1 MFIGHYSAAFAAK
14 RLAPALPLPL
24 LFIACQ
30 IIDIFWG
37 AFVLAG
43 VEKLRIVPGF
53 TASNDLDL
61 YYMPYTHSLSS
72 ALAWSLGAALL
83 CWLATP
89 GSAARL
95 RTAIVVGVTVSSH
108 WTLDLLVH
116 VPDLPLWFD
125 SMKVGLG
132 WWNYRIFAFV
142 LELALLWLAIAFC
155 LPVAGAAR
163 GKYLVLGGVMSAV
176 QVVSLLHQP
185 PEAASVAQQ
194 LLLSYL
200 ALSAAAWWIEK
211 TSTASTTG
219 AAPAAQR

>member
-1 MFIGHYSAAFAAK
+1 MFIGHYSAAFVAK
-14 RLAPALPLPL
+14 RAAPALPLPL
-24 LFIACQ
+24 LFVACQ

-37 AFVLAG
+37 AFVLVG
-43 VEKLRIVPGF
+43 IEKLRIVPGF

-72 ALAWSLGAALL
+72 ALVWSLGAALL

-89 GSAARL
+89 GMTARM
-95 RTAIVVGVTVSSH
+95 RTAIIIGVTVSSH

-132 WWNYRIFAFV
+132 WWNYRVFALL
-142 LELALLWLAIAFC
+142 LELALLWGAIAWC
-155 LPVAGAAR
+155 LPAAGAAR
-163 GKYLVLGGVMSAV
+163 RKYLLLGAVMSGV
-176 QVVSLLHQP
+176 QVFSLLHQP

-194 LLLSYL
+194 LLLTYL
-200 ALSAAAWWIEK
+200 ALSVAAWWIDRK
-211 TSTASTTG
+211 STAETV
-219 AAPAAQR
+219 PAAQR

>member
-1 MFIGHYSAAFAAK
+1 MFIGHYSAAFVAK
-14 RLAPALPLPL
+14 RAAPALPLPL
-24 LFIACQ
+24 LFVACQ

-37 AFVLAG
+37 AFVLVG
-43 VEKLRIVPGF
+43 IEKLRIVPGF

-72 ALAWSLGAALL
+72 ALVWSLGAALL

-89 GSAARL
+89 GMTARM
-95 RTAIVVGVTVSSH
+95 RTAIIIGVTVSSH

-132 WWNYRIFAFV
+132 WWNYRVFALL
-142 LELALLWLAIAFC
+142 LELALLWGAIAWC
-155 LPVAGAAR
+155 LPAAGAAR
-163 GKYLVLGGVMSAV
+163 RKYLLLGAVMSGV
-176 QVVSLLHQP
+176 QVFSLLHQP

-194 LLLSYL
+194 LLLTYL
-200 ALSAAAWWIEK
+200 ALSVAAWWIDRK
-211 TSTASTTG
+211 STAETV
-219 AAPAAQR
+219 PVAQR

>member
-14 RLAPALPLPL
+14 RVAPALPLPL
-24 LFIACQ
+24 LFVACQ

-37 AFVLAG
+37 AFVLLEI
-43 VEKLRIVPGF
+43 EKLRIVPGF

-89 GSAARL
+89 GIAARL
-95 RTAIVVGVTVSSH
+95 RTAIVIGVTVSSH

-132 WWNYRIFAFV
+132 GWNYRIFALL

-155 LPVAGAAR
+155 LPAVGAAR
-163 GKYLVLGGVMSAV
+163 RKYLLLGIVMSGV

-200 ALSAAAWWIEK
+200 ALSAAAWWIERK
-211 TSTASTTG
+211 PSAGT
-219 AAPAAQR
+219 APAAQR